1 MNYTKQQQRTGI
13 RKEVIA
19 GLLVFLGAICF
30 SAKAVLVKLA
40 YRYEVDSVSL
50 LTLRMIFSLPAFL
63 LVAWLASRSRNS
75 RSQPLTSRDWF
86 YILVF
91 GIAGY
96 YLASIL
102 DFTGLQYITA
112 SMERLILFI
121 YPTLVL
127 VLSALFLGKPIR
139 REQYVALGLTYVGI
153 TLAFAQGMSLAGQS
167 DFVKGAIFI
176 FFSALSY
183 ATYLIGSGNL
193 LPRLGTWRYT
203 SLAMSAACGAVIVHH
218 GLLYQW
224 QLFDFPAQVYWLSFL
239 MAMLSTVLPAF
250 LVSEG
255 IRIVGSGNASI
266 IGSVGPISTIVLA
279 YIFLDERLGAWQWL
293 GTVLVIGGV
302 VLITLYKRER

>member
-1 MNYTKQQQRTGI
+1 MNDQKQQQTGI
-13 RKEVIA
+13 RKEVLA

-50 LTLRMIFSLPAFL
+50 LTLRMVFSLPVFL
-63 LVAWLASRSRNS
+63 LVAWWVSRSRTS
-75 RSQPLTSRDWF
+75 RAQPLNRRDWF
-86 YILVF
+86 YILLF

-102 DFTGLQYITA
+102 DFIGLQYITA

-121 YPTLVL
+121 YPTMVL

-139 REQYVALGLTYVGI
+139 REQYLALGLTYVGI
-153 TLAFAQGMSLAGQS
+153 ALAFAQGMSLSGQS

-176 FFSALSY
+176 FFGAFSY
-183 ATYLIGSGNL
+183 AIYLIGSGNL

-203 SLAMSAACGAVIVHH
+203 SLAMSAACGAVIIHH
-218 GLLYQW
+218 GILYQW
-224 QLFDFPAQVYWLSFL
+224 QLFHFPAPVYWLAFL

-255 IRIVGSGNASI
+255 IRVIGSGNASI

-279 YIFLDERLGAWQWL
+279 YIFLGERLGGLQWL
-293 GTVLVIGGV
+293 GTGLVISGV
-302 VLITLYKRER
+302 ILITLYKRER